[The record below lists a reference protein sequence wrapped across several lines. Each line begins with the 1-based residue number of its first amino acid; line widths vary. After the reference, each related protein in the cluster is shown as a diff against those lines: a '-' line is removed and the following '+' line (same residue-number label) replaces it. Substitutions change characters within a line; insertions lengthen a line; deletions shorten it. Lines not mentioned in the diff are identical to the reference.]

1 MRGSSGRQQIWAM
14 MVVKTNCKQHSEG
27 PDVDWLEEVEEED
40 GA

>member
-14 MVVKTNCKQHSEG
+14 MVVKTNDCKQHSEA
-27 PDVDWLEEVEEED
+27 PDVDWLEEVEED